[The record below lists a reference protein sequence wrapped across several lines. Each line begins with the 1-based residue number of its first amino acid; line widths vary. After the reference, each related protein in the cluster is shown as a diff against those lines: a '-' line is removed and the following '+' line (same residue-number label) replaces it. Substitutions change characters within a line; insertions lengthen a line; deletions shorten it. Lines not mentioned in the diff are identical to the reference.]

1 MSEIQSRRV
10 IAGFLL
16 MLGLTALLVAVF
28 LAERIRVAFQHRYVL
43 YAVFPSAP
51 RLRIGSAVWIGGH
64 EVGEVVSIGFRA
76 VQHDTT
82 PSIAVRVEIPRKHQS
97 LIRGNSQVRLSAA
110 RMIGE
115 PVVDIIPGDGSAPP
129 LEEGDTLFAES
140 TVSAAQAIAS
150 MRRFSQSLDSLLES
164 ARAFGPAAARSR
176 TQFARLARRLD
187 QVQLDFGRLKR
198 DMSGGSLSL
207 IMNDSALQHAIAQT
221 RVTTQQLGTAFQS
234 VSTKFNDPELRQAFA
249 GLQQRASGLSG
260 QMQQL
265 QDQFANGSL
274 PRFAQDSAIV
284 KALHGAQLEL
294 DSLMAITKRN
304 PLRFWF
310 GDRK

>member
-1 MSEIQSRRV
+1 MGEIQSRRV

-16 MLGLTALLVAVF
+16 MLGLTAMLVAVF
-28 LAERIRVAFQHRYVL
+28 LADRIRVAFQHRYVL

-51 RLRIGSAVWIGGH
+51 RLRIGSSVWIGGH
-64 EVGEVVSIGFRA
+64 AVGEVVAIGFRA
-76 VQHDTT
+76 VQRDTT
-82 PSIAVRVEIPRKHQS
+82 PSIAVRLEIPRKHQS
-97 LIRGNSQVRLSAA
+97 LIRGNSHVRLATA

-115 PVVDIIPGDGSAPP
+115 PVVDIIPGDRSAAP

-164 ARAFGPAAARSR
+164 ARGLGPVAAKSR
-176 TQFARLARRLD
+176 AQFTRLGTRLD
-187 QVQLDFGRLKR
+187 RVQFDFGELKR
-198 DMSGGSLSL
+198 NMSGGSFSL
-207 IMNDSALQHAIAQT
+207 IMNDSALRQAIAQT

-234 VSTKFNDPELRQAFA
+234 VSTRFNDPELRQAFT
-249 GLQQRASGLSG
+249 GLQQRASGLSD
-260 QMQQL
+260 QMKQL

-274 PRFAQDSAIV
+274 PRFAQDSAIM
-284 KALHGAQLEL
+284 KALHAAQLEL
-294 DSLMAITKRN
+294 DSLMAITRRN